1 MGTDIQSICSHN
13 MKKEA
18 ATMRVFR
25 HFTAAVTACVLMTGA
40 GVVYAETLQD
50 AVAFML
56 KSNPDVRAQYYNRM
70 AKEKE
75 VRQAKAGYL
84 PTIDVNVAAGLDR
97 QHEPFFDTLW
107 PASSTVSVRQNV
119 FRFFGTQS
127 EVERQQARV
136 RSQEYLLHGTAE
148 NNALLSSKV
157 FLNVL
162 RNQELYDLAQENLT
176 NHRRILDQ
184 VKLRSESGVDRR
196 ADFDQVMGRVA
207 LAQSNVIA
215 AQANLSD
222 SNTDYQAVIG
232 HLPGNLVRPDS
243 VSSAL
248 PKTIDEA
255 EQLAVENNPTLKSA
269 KADIEA
275 RNAQHETAKSQLYP
289 SLDVALDYKW
299 RKDSDNIAGRREDF
313 LAMATI
319 SFNILNG
326 GWNKAR
332 LGQTTY
338 DIYEAQEISENT
350 KRQTIQ
356 SIRLSWEANKAA
368 TERVSFLEEYV
379 RSANQ
384 TADAFAAQWNIGRR
398 TMFDLLDTQAEHINA
413 KASLVNAKYD
423 KMYSEYRILNGISQL
438 IPFLGL
444 QMSDQS
450 LVVAAKTAP

>member
-1 MGTDIQSICSHN
+1 
-13 MKKEA
+13 MKPSRNLA
-18 ATMRVFR
+18 IAL
-25 HFTAAVTACVLMTGA
+25 AVGILMTGA
-40 GVVYAETLQD
+40 GVVHAETLQD

-84 PTIDVNVAAGLDR
+84 PTIDVYVAAGLDR
-97 QHEPFFDTLW
+97 QHESSVPPQGFATSW

-127 EVERQQARV
+127 EVERQEARV
-136 RSQEYLLHGTAE
+136 KSQEYLLHGSAE
-148 NNALLSSKV
+148 NNALLSSKA

-176 NHRRILDQ
+176 NHLRIHDQ

-196 ADFDQVMGRVA
+196 ADFDQVMGRLA
-207 LAQSNVIA
+207 LAQSNLVA
-215 AQANLSD
+215 AQANLAD
-222 SNTDYQAVIG
+222 SATDYQAVVG
-232 HLPGNLVRPDS
+232 HAPGNLIKPEPAG
-243 VSSAL
+243 SAL
-248 PKTIDEA
+248 PKSIEEA
-255 EQLAVENNPTLKSA
+255 EQLAVLNNPTLKSA

-275 RNAQHETAKSQLYP
+275 RNAQHATAKSQLYP
-289 SLDVALDYKW
+289 SLDLALDYKW
-299 RKDSDNIAGRREDF
+299 RKDTENIPGRREDF
-313 LAMATI
+313 LAMATV

-338 DIYEAQEISENT
+338 EIYEAQEIAENT

-356 SIRLSWEANKAA
+356 SIRLSWEANKTA
-368 TERVSFLEEYV
+368 TERVAFLEEYV
-379 RSANQ
+379 RAAGQ
-384 TADAFAAQWNIGRR
+384 TSDAFGAQWNIGRR
-398 TMFDLLDTQAEHINA
+398 TMFDLLDTQAEYINA

-423 KMYSEYRILNGISQL
+423 KIYSEYRILNAMSQL

-444 QMSDQS
+444 QLSDQN
-450 LVVAAKTAP
+450 LVVTTKNAP

>member
-1 MGTDIQSICSHN
+1 MMTQSRN
-13 MKKEA
+13 
-18 ATMRVFR
+18 FL
-25 HFTAAVTACVLMTGA
+25 AVVIAGIFMMEA
-40 GVVYAETLQD
+40 GVVHAETLQD
-50 AVAFML
+50 AVTFML

-70 AKEKE
+70 AREKE

-84 PTIDVNVAAGLDR
+84 PTIDVSVSAGLDR
-97 QHEPFFDTLW
+97 QHEPFYNTLW

-127 EVERQQARV
+127 EVERQEARV
-136 RSQEYLLHGTAE
+136 RSQSYLLHGSAE

-162 RNQELYDLAQENLT
+162 RNQELFDLAQENLT

-207 LAQSNVIA
+207 LAQSNVVA
-215 AQANLSD
+215 AQVNLTD
-222 SNTDYQAVIG
+222 SSTDYQSVIG
-232 HLPGNLVRPDS
+232 HLPGNLVKPGFAS
-243 VSSAL
+243 AAL
-248 PKTIDEA
+248 PKTMEEA

-269 KADIEA
+269 KADVEA
-275 RNAQHETAKSQLYP
+275 RNSQHETAKSQLYP

-299 RKDSDNIAGRREDF
+299 RKDADIFLPRRREDF
-313 LAMATI
+313 LAFATI

-332 LGQTTY
+332 LGQTKY
-338 DIYEAQEISENT
+338 EIYEAQEIAENT

-356 SIRLSWEANKAA
+356 SMRLSWEANRAA
-368 TERVSFLEEYV
+368 AERVAFLEEYV
-379 RSANQ
+379 NGAGL
-384 TADAFAAQWNIGRR
+384 TADAFATQWNIGRR
-398 TMFDLLDTQAEHINA
+398 TMFDLLDTQAELINA

-423 KMYSEYRILNGISQL
+423 MMYSEYRILNGMSRL
-438 IPFLGL
+438 IPYLGL
-444 QMSDQS
+444 QLSDQG
-450 LVVAAKTAP
+450 LVVTANTAP

>member
-1 MGTDIQSICSHN
+1 MMTLSRNFLAVVTAGVFMMGTG
-13 MKKEA
+13 
-18 ATMRVFR
+18 
-25 HFTAAVTACVLMTGA
+25 AVQ
-40 GVVYAETLQD
+40 AETLQD
-50 AVAFML
+50 AVTFML
-56 KSNPDVRAQYYNRM
+56 KSNPDIRAKYYNRM
-70 AKEKE
+70 ARENE
-75 VRQAKAGYL
+75 VRQTKAGYL
-84 PTIDVNVAAGLDR
+84 PTIDVYVSAGLDR
-97 QHEPFFDTLW
+97 QHEPFYDTTW
-107 PASSTVSVRQNV
+107 PTSSTVSVRQNV

-127 EVERQQARV
+127 EVERQEARV
-136 RSQEYLLHGTAE
+136 RSQAYLLTGSAE

-176 NHRRILDQ
+176 NHRRIHDQ

-207 LAQSNVIA
+207 LAQSNVVA
-215 AQANLSD
+215 AQANLTD

-232 HLPGNLVRPDS
+232 HLPGNLVKPEPAG
-243 VSSAL
+243 SAL
-248 PKTIDEA
+248 PKALEEA
-255 EQLAVENNPTLKSA
+255 ELLAEQNNPTLKSA
-269 KADIEA
+269 KADVEA
-275 RNAQHETAKSQLYP
+275 RNAQHATAKSQLYP

-299 RKDSDNIAGRREDF
+299 RKDTENIPGRREDF

-338 DIYEAQEISENT
+338 EIYEAQEIAENT

-356 SIRLSWEANKAA
+356 SIRLSWEANRTA
-368 TERVSFLEEYV
+368 TERVAYLEEYV
-379 RSANQ
+379 KAAGQ
-384 TADAFAAQWNIGRR
+384 TADSFTSQWNIGRR

-423 KMYSEYRILNGISQL
+423 KMYSEYRILNGMSQL

-444 QMSDQS
+444 QLSNQG
-450 LVVAAKTAP
+450 LVVTAKTAP

>member
-1 MGTDIQSICSHN
+1 MMTLSRN
-13 MKKEA
+13 FLA
-18 ATMRVFR
+18 V
-25 HFTAAVTACVLMTGA
+25 VTAGIIMTGA
-40 GVVYAETLQD
+40 GAAQAETLQD
-50 AVAFML
+50 AVTFML

-70 AKEKE
+70 AREKE

-84 PTIDVNVAAGLDR
+84 PTIDASVAAGLDR
-97 QHEPFFDTLW
+97 QHEPFFDTTW
-107 PASSTVSVRQNV
+107 PQSATISIRQNV

-127 EVERQQARV
+127 EVERQEARV
-136 RSQEYLLHGTAE
+136 RSQAYLLQGSAE

-162 RNQELYDLAQENLT
+162 RYQELYDLAQENLT

-207 LAQSNVIA
+207 LAQSNVAA
-215 AQANLSD
+215 AQANLAD
-222 SNTDYQAVIG
+222 STSDYQSVIG
-232 HLPGNLVRPDS
+232 HLPGDLVKPAL
-243 VSSAL
+243 VGSAL
-248 PKTIDEA
+248 PKTMEEA
-255 EQLAVENNPTLKSA
+255 ERLAVQYNPTLKSA
-269 KADIEA
+269 KADVEA
-275 RNAQHETAKSQLYP
+275 RNSQHETAKSQLYP

-299 RKDSDNIAGRREDF
+299 RKDAENFPGRKEDF

-338 DIYEAQEISENT
+338 EIYEAQEIAENT

-356 SIRLSWEANKAA
+356 AIRLSWEANKTA
-368 TERVSFLEEYV
+368 TERVAFLEDYV
-379 RSANQ
+379 KAAGQ
-384 TADAFAAQWNIGRR
+384 TADAFTAQWNIGRR

-423 KMYSEYRILNGISQL
+423 KMYSEYRILNGMSQL

-444 QMSDQS
+444 HLSDQG
-450 LVVAAKTAP
+450 LVVTAEAAH

>member
-1 MGTDIQSICSHN
+1 MTLSRN
-13 MKKEA
+13 FL
-18 ATMRVFR
+18 TV
-25 HFTAAVTACVLMTGA
+25 VTVGIFMAGA
-40 GVVYAETLQD
+40 GAVQAETLQD
-50 AVAFML
+50 AVTFML
-56 KSNPDVRAQYYNRM
+56 KSNPDVRSQYYNRM
-70 AKEKE
+70 AREKE

-84 PTIDVNVAAGLDR
+84 PTIDVYVSAGLDR
-97 QHEPFFDTLW
+97 QHEPFFDTTW

-127 EVERQQARV
+127 EVERQEARV
-136 RSQEYLLHGTAE
+136 RSQAYLLQGSAE

-207 LAQSNVIA
+207 LAQSNVVA
-215 AQANLSD
+215 AQANLTD
-222 SNTDYQAVIG
+222 SSTDYQAVIG
-232 HLPGNLVRPDS
+232 HLPGNLVKPGP
-243 VSSAL
+243 VGSAL
-248 PKTIDEA
+248 PKTLEEA
-255 EQLAVENNPTLKSA
+255 EQLAVQNNRTLKSA
-269 KADIEA
+269 KADVEA
-275 RNAQHETAKSQLYP
+275 RNAQHATAKSQFYP

-299 RKDSDNIAGRREDF
+299 QKDVDIPGRKEDF

-338 DIYEAQEISENT
+338 EIYEAEEIAENT
-350 KRQTIQ
+350 KRQTVQ
-356 SIRLSWEANKAA
+356 SIRLSWEANKTSA
-368 TERVSFLEEYV
+368 ERVAHLEEYV
-379 RSANQ
+379 KSAGQ
-384 TADAFAAQWNIGRR
+384 TADAFTAQWNIGRR
-398 TMFDLLDTQAEHINA
+398 TMFDLLDQQAEHINA
-413 KASLVNAKYD
+413 RASLVNAKYD
-423 KMYSEYRILNGISQL
+423 NMYSEYRILNGMSQL

-444 QMSDQS
+444 HLSEQD
-450 LVVAAKTAP
+450 LVVTAKTAP